1 MSIKA
6 ITAGLVVA
14 AATSFVAPSSAQ
26 ATQPVELGSYADS
39 WREDGTYCG
48 RDERVDVAAVG
59 HVVVRQGP
67 AGAPELYVHDNYLV
81 TYHHIGPDGS
91 WWTRLNGNFRVAS
104 IDQVGPTTWRIVQQ
118 DAGRNWN
125 LTSESGTSVWADRGV
140 VRFTFEVDTLGDDDR
155 VPWTSHCGELPAGK
169 RSVRLRRR
177 SARSRLTSAAYVI
190 VLASR
195 ADRLLLAPWELVGPL
210 ARGEI
215 APDERARELE
225 CTVGGS

>member
-67 AGAPELYVHDNYLV
+67 AGAPELYVHDNYVV

-140 VRFTFEVDTLGDDDR
+140 VRFTFEVDTLGDDD
-155 VPWTSHCGELPAGK
+155 PENDEWSYIGAEFHGPHTAGNYQPG
-169 RSVRLRRR
+169 SVLCDFVDE
-177 SARSRLTSAAYVI
+177 A
-190 VLASR
+190 LA
-195 ADRLLLAPWELVGPL
+195 LG
-210 ARGEI
+210 
-215 APDERARELE
+215 
-225 CTVGGS
+225 